1 MKQLSL
7 WDPSEVPIP
16 QEESRILAFRRSCLR
31 RQRSLFTEPQ
41 KPASPCP
48 KDPCEEPCSSTT
60 QSKRSRVSTQP
71 TFVRIKTDVNDEGHA
86 IGEGHQNAKYTDQ
99 EVETARSLYAEGYTL
114 REVSEMMDM
123 PIRTLRGFLDGS
135 RRSQSVAGWR
145 TQKRCLKAN

>member
-16 QEESRILAFRRSCLR
+16 QDESRILAFRRSCLR

-60 QSKRSRVSTQP
+60 PLRRSSMSTRHS
-71 TFVRIKTDVNDEGHA
+71 FVKIKTDVNDDGHA